1 MLPVKPRSDG
11 KHIGFSKSIQN
22 EIGSNGH
29 ETEKRED
36 DVDGRRRDIKKYIC
50 YIRKY

>member
-11 KHIGFSKSIQN
+11 EHIGFRKSIQN
-22 EIGSNGH
+22 KIGSNGH

-36 DVDGRRRDIKKYIC
+36 DVDGRRRDIKKIFA
-50 YIRKY
+50 K